1 MIKQVIRETKDSYTN
16 LLAMN
21 FGELSDF
28 LEDYNPDYETDLI
41 RGQDG
46 ELSQRPASAKERNSK
61 FHGDKEFGENLESA
75 KRLLTRGYQPE
86 AMKGAFSG
94 FDTAFEAHEEVT
106 RMAEEGYAF
115 DVPSI
120 LSGEDEVWFQRKN
133 VGNAPSIHIVFEG
146 GANAGVNAMNFY
158 IQSAVVNKLAE
169 ILSEEAHIRVSAT
182 YSAERQGY
190 DFKDGD
196 KRQVDNITYVSMKDY
211 DEPIDLRRLG
221 AVAHPSF
228 FRRLMFS
235 IFENGNTEFFGK
247 HFGISRGYGSQNT
260 TSGLGMTEDLENDLF
275 ESDIVVHIP
284 SPSEWHFENVDNA
297 IKFCKWKLEEVN
309 AMKVAQ

>member
-1 MIKQVIRETKDSYTN
+1 MIKQVIKKTKSSYTN

-28 LEDYNPDYETDLI
+28 LEDYNPDHETDLI
-41 RGQDG
+41 RGMWGRVDQKP
-46 ELSQRPASAKERNSK
+46 SSAKPRKSK
-61 FHGDKEFGENLESA
+61 FHGDKEFGESLTSA
-75 KRLLTRGYQPE
+75 KRLLTRGYQPD

-94 FDTAFEAHEEVT
+94 FDTAFEAHEEVI

-146 GANAGVNAMNFY
+146 GANAGVDAMNFY

-182 YSAERQGY
+182 YSAEQQGAVN
-190 DFKDGD
+190 KGD
-196 KRQVDNITYVSMKDY
+196 KRTYVDNITYVSMKDY

-221 AVAHPSF
+221 AVSHPSF

-235 IFENGNTEFFGK
+235 VFENGNTEFFGK
-247 HFGISRGYGSQNT
+247 DYGVSSGYGSQST
-260 TSGLGMTEDLENDLF
+260 TKELGMTDELENDLF

-284 SPSEWHFENVDNA
+284 SPSYSHFDNVENA
-297 IKFCKWKLEEVN
+297 IRFCKSKLEEVN
-309 AMKVAQ
+309 AIKVAQ

>member
-1 MIKQVIRETKDSYTN
+1 MIKQVINKTKSSYTN

-41 RGQDG
+41 RGSDG
-46 ELSQRPASAKERNSK
+46 CIDQKPASAKPRKSK
-61 FHGDKEFGENLESA
+61 FHGDKEFGESLTSA
-75 KRLLTRGYQPE
+75 KRLLTRGYQPD

-94 FDTAFEAHEEVT
+94 FDTAFEAHEEVV

-133 VGNAPSIHIVFEG
+133 IGNAPSIHIVFEG
-146 GANAGVNAMNFY
+146 GANAGVDAMNFY

-182 YSAERQGY
+182 YSAQWQGADY
-190 DFKDGD
+190 KNG
-196 KRQVDNITYVSMKDY
+196 KKTNVDNITYVSMKDY

-221 AVAHPSF
+221 AVSHPSF

-235 IFENGNTEFFGK
+235 VFENGCGNFFGEDY
-247 HFGISRGYGSQNT
+247 GVSMGYGSQST
-260 TSGLGMTEDLENDLF
+260 TKELGMSDELENDLF

-284 SPSEWHFENVDNA
+284 SPSYSHFDNVENA
-297 IKFCKWKLEEVN
+297 IRFCKSKLEEVN
-309 AMKVAQ
+309 ATKLAQ